1 MGWDA
6 TLGVWEGNAALASA
20 GAVPDPLWI
29 FGYGSLCWKAD
40 FPHDES
46 FVGRVYGWR
55 RFFAQ
60 RSTDHRGT
68 PEASGLVA
76 TLLSEEQCVSF
87 GVGTDE
93 PASCVGMCYR
103 VSKESVESVL
113 SQLDFREKGGYS
125 RSAVDVLR
133 VGDGEAGAPA
143 PVRALLYTAT
153 PDNPGFD
160 RQVRGAAPPLHARTS
175 LTAAR
180 AQALLDLDAAAATIS
195 RAIGPSGSNREYLL
209 ELSRFLHS
217 VGERDDHIE
226 SLVARLSAPPS

>member
-1 MGWDA
+1 MRWDA
-6 TLGVWEGNAALASA
+6 TLGVWEGNAALSA

-93 PASCVGMCYR
+93 PASCVGMSR
-103 VSKESVESVL
+103 RA
-113 SQLDFREKGGYS
+113 FGGK
-125 RSAVDVLR
+125 
-133 VGDGEAGAPA
+133 P
-143 PVRALLYTAT
+143 
-153 PDNPGFD
+153 
-160 RQVRGAAPPLHARTS
+160 
-175 LTAAR
+175 
-180 AQALLDLDAAAATIS
+180 
-195 RAIGPSGSNREYLL
+195 
-209 ELSRFLHS
+209 
-217 VGERDDHIE
+217 
-226 SLVARLSAPPS
+226 